1 MRKTTENYERLD
13 MHRATRNLV
22 SLLERIEDFEARVA
36 ARREP
41 TSEDRDAIVYAL
53 CVLLRLLAP
62 VAPHIAEELWARSGS
77 EGFVADAGWPEST
90 PAVA

>member
-1 MRKTTENYERLD
+1 
-13 MHRATRNLV
+13 V
-22 SLLERIEDFEARVA
+22 SLFERIEDFETRVA

-41 TSEDRDAIVYAL
+41 TGEDRDATVYAL
-53 CVLLRLLAP
+53 SLLVRMLAP

-77 EGFVADAGWPEST
+77 EGFVADAGWPEPA